1 MPYASPE
8 AKVEHAL
15 LSRLATLAL
24 TPAMAVAWPGQSF
37 PGKNPDGS
45 EKQKPARYIYPD
57 HDAVAK
63 SRPFLSTT
71 SRQTGS
77 FFVYLMLPLG
87 ISTTEATDIG
97 GRVAHHFAADHEE
110 TVEGVTVRI
119 TERPTVR
126 DGYKDETDQRWRVP
140 VVIPYEAYFRAS

>member
-15 LSRLATLAL
+15 LSRLATLVL
-24 TPAMAVAWPGQSF
+24 SPAMTVAWPGQSF
-37 PGKNPDGS
+37 PPAG
-45 EKQKPARYIYPD
+45 QTKPARYIYPD
-57 HDAVAK
+57 HDAVTK

-97 GRVAHHFAADHEE
+97 GRVANHFAADHEE

-140 VVIPYEAYFRAS
+140 VVIPYEAFFRAS